1 MGKEKSLINHLKSPR
16 LQLHAIAMSILPRTK
31 AHSAGHVEGKDFNG
45 HGNEP
50 HKHNSVRR
58 RQNHTTTSLIA
69 PARAGGWVHPAALS
83 FVKVTSKRGQR
94 IDLISRQSLCVQ
106 LAKLTLDGE
115 EGGKEDLAR
124 RGKKIRTSLPKGEI
138 IIRILPQLLTYTLTR
153 T

>member
-16 LQLHAIAMSILPRTK
+16 LQLHAIAMSILPRAK
-31 AHSAGHVEGKDFNG
+31 AHSASHVEGKYFNG

-83 FVKVTSKRGQR
+83 FVKVTSKRGQCR
-94 IDLISRQSLCVQ
+94 SYLGNLFVCS
-106 LAKLTLDGE
+106 
-115 EGGKEDLAR
+115 
-124 RGKKIRTSLPKGEI
+124 
-138 IIRILPQLLTYTLTR
+138 
-153 T
+153 